1 MTAPGVGVRGGI
13 RPPGIPSSAVTPRG
27 FSSLSHER
35 VTLWHRTASGDARG
49 SSRRVCR
56 GRIRLC
62 QPQERGLLEEVPW
75 ARRRAVLLA
84 LTLAGWSGSV
94 WQCQRCVP
102 CPLPAQ
108 SSWVL
113 PLWRWRSLDRE
124 PLDLAR
130 AALAPLSSGKG
141 MVWHREQPRALAGLP
156 FPSFPG
162 GFLLLWTC
170 WMGARGAGR
179 DVSVSVDDL
188 ACRRVL
194 AAMLRRL
201 TCLLTWKMQLCW

>member
-1 MTAPGVGVRGGI
+1 MTVPGVGVRGGI

-27 FSSLSHER
+27 FSSLSHECDDVAPHSEWR
-35 VTLWHRTASGDARG
+35 CSWICQEALQREDSTLPALGEG
-49 SSRRVCR
+49 S
-56 GRIRLC
+56 I
-62 QPQERGLLEEVPW
+62 EEVPW
-75 ARRRAVLLA
+75 TPRRAMLPA

-94 WQCQRCVP
+94 WQCQRCIP
-102 CPLPAQ
+102 CSLPAQ
-108 SSWVL
+108 SCWVL
-113 PLWRWRSLDRE
+113 PLWPWRSLDRE
-124 PLDLAR
+124 PLDLAC

-188 ACRRVL
+188 ACRRVF
-194 AAMLRRL
+194 AVMLCRL
-201 TCLLTWKMQLCW
+201 SCLLAWKMQLCW